1 MHTYCILIRTHPCQF
16 TKANLLEDS
25 ISKDSDEFKDF
36 YAYHQSTKKTFILK
50 SLKNMYLCKCSSLV
64 MIYYSWIWNRLPE
77 MVLTEPILSQYSSS
91 LKKKAGRKEGR
102 KIRWIHFKY
111 KSETVILIS
120 DILELQTKLELMFWW
135 KKLEVIHDF

>member
-1 MHTYCILIRTHPCQF
+1 
-16 TKANLLEDS
+16 
-25 ISKDSDEFKDF
+25 
-36 YAYHQSTKKTFILK
+36 
-50 SLKNMYLCKCSSLV
+50 MYLCKCSSLV

-91 LKKKAGRKEGR
+91 LQKKAGREEGR

-120 DILELQTKLELMFWW
+120 DILERHTELELMF
-135 KKLEVIHDF
+135 